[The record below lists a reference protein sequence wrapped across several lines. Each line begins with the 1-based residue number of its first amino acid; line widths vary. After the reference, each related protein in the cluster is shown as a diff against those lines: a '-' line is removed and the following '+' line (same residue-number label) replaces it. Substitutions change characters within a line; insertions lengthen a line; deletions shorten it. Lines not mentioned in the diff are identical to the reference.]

1 MLKVRPVLVNNV
13 TELEKAV
20 SKDEKIII
28 LTNENLFEQIK
39 KKVILKAYTYSKS
52 ER

>member
-28 LTNENLFEQIK
+28 LTNENLIA
-39 KKVILKAYTYSKS
+39 ISK
-52 ER
+52 